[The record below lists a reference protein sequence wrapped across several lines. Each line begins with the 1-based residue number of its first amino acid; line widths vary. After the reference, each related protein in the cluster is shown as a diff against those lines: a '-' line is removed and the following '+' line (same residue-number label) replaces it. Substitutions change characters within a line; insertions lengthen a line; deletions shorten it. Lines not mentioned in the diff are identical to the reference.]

1 MAIPDTRHS
10 LIRRLVDRADA
21 SAWSEFCTVYEPVI
35 YRFAKRFHLQDADAR
50 EVSQE
55 VLLTVSRK
63 VESFDTLANGRFRGW
78 LSKLARNAA
87 VDLLRKRRERP
98 TGGSDIFRLLSVVP
112 AFDLEPSQ
120 AFLQEARHQ
129 QFHWAAEQ
137 IRQSSQPMTWQ
148 AFWLTAVENL
158 PATEVAHKLG
168 MNVGSV
174 YVARCR
180 TLARIKS
187 LIEPFLEEDAS

>member
-1 MAIPDTRHS
+1 MAIPDTRYS
-10 LIRRLVDRADA
+10 LLRRLYDRADA
-21 SAWSEFCTVYEPVI
+21 SAWSEFCSIYEPVI
-35 YRFAKRFHLQDADAR
+35 YRFAKRFKLQDADAR

-78 LSKLARNAA
+78 LSKLARNATI
-87 VDLLRKRRERP
+87 DLLRKRRERP
-98 TGGSDIFRLLSVVP
+98 TGGSDIFRLLSAVP
-112 AFDLEPSQ
+112 AIDLEASQ
-120 AFLQEARHQ
+120 AFLLEARHQ

-137 IRQSSQPMTWQ
+137 VRQSSQPITWQ
-148 AFWLTAVENL
+148 AFWLTAVESL
-158 PATEVAHKLG
+158 PANEVASKLG
-168 MNVGSV
+168 MSIGAV

-180 TLARIKS
+180 TLARIKK

>member
-10 LIRRLVDRADA
+10 LLRRLVDRADVT
-21 SAWSEFCTVYEPVI
+21 AWSEFCTIYEPVI
-35 YRFAKRFHLQDADAR
+35 YRFAKRFSLQDADAR

-55 VLLTVSRK
+55 VLMIVSRK

-78 LSKLARNAA
+78 LSKLARHATI
-87 VDLLRKRRERP
+87 DQLRKRRDRSI
-98 TGGSDIFRLLSVVP
+98 GGSDVVRLLSAVP
-112 AFDLEPSQ
+112 AIESDPTQ
-120 AFLQEARHQ
+120 AFQLEARRQ

-137 IRQSSQPMTWQ
+137 VRQSSQPATWQ
-148 AFWLTAVENL
+148 AFWLTAVEN
-158 PATEVAHKLG
+158 ASAADVARKLK
-168 MNVGSV
+168 MNVGAV

-187 LIEPFLEEDAS
+187 LVEPFLEEDAS